1 MKFKIA
7 ILLSLF
13 IITLPIFARRIKTE
27 SLLNIQLKDGSNLKG
42 KKISETK
49 DTLYITNRH
58 LGKVAVPLK
67 SIKFVGD
74 NLNNGK
80 MIAIVPFFNG
90 DNDKAFSSTP
100 TFKVSFSSLFD
111 ERFSPAI
118 DILYRNQKF
127 DYQTIKYLETTS
139 MDTFGVFYGKYTY
152 KTHFVMP
159 TFTLRFS
166 PLPSSA
172 LKSITQNHVIYPYLG
187 MGIGYGIGFATYE
200 LKSSEFDFEKKT
212 HNYFGMIY
220 QGIVGVSV
228 RISSRTAFIFETMYE
243 KATFNQKLYNKE
255 KNFDFERDEFSI
267 DGMKL
272 LIGIRFGM
280 F

>member
-1 MKFKIA
+1 
-7 ILLSLF
+7 
-13 IITLPIFARRIKTE
+13 
-27 SLLNIQLKDGSNLKG
+27 
-42 KKISETK
+42 
-49 DTLYITNRH
+49 
-58 LGKVAVPLK
+58 
-67 SIKFVGD
+67 
-74 NLNNGK
+74 
-80 MIAIVPFFNG
+80 
-90 DNDKAFSSTP
+90 
-100 TFKVSFSSLFD
+100 
-111 ERFSPAI
+111 
-118 DILYRNQKF
+118 
-127 DYQTIKYLETTS
+127 
-139 MDTFGVFYGKYTY
+139 
-152 KTHFVMP
+152 MP

-172 LKSITQNHVIYPYLG
+172 LKSITQNHGIYPYLG